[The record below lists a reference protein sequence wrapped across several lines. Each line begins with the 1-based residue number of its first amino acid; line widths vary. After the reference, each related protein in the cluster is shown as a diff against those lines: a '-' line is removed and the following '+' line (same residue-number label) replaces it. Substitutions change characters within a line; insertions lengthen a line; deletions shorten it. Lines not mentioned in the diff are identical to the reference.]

1 MVAKTGV
8 NYDLIIAG
16 SGFAG
21 GTIANLAARSG
32 KRVLLLEKRGH
43 IAGNM
48 YDEKNEIGIMIQKYG
63 IHSFHTDRRDVYDF
77 ISSIGEWEPFTLRAR
92 VLIGDKL
99 TPSPFNFQTI
109 DDYYDGG
116 KADAIKE
123 RLLSY
128 YGRVEKVTIVELLN
142 CPDPLIK
149 EYADFLFEQDYR
161 PYTAK
166 QWGIDPKDL
175 DISVLKRVPV
185 RLSYTDRYFDDT
197 WQLLPKGGFTAFFEK
212 MLLSDKID
220 IRLNTDILNLIEL
233 KDNGEIFF
241 DGEKITVPVVYTGA
255 PDELF
260 RLKHGSLPYR
270 SLRFEYKTLD
280 TDSYQPTPGVAYP
293 FAEGYTRII
302 EFSKIPLQKTNG
314 RTTIAVEYPIPY
326 EPGIR
331 KEPYYPILTQDSSR
345 IYQMYLNEAEKYPQL
360 YLCGRLADFKYY
372 NMDDVIKRALKVF
385 NEIRFDAR

>member
-1 MVAKTGV
+1 
-8 NYDLIIAG
+8 
-16 SGFAG
+16 
-21 GTIANLAARSG
+21 
-32 KRVLLLEKRGH
+32 
-43 IAGNM
+43 
-48 YDEKNEIGIMIQKYG
+48 
-63 IHSFHTDRRDVYDF
+63 
-77 ISSIGEWEPFTLRAR
+77 
-92 VLIGDKL
+92 
-99 TPSPFNFQTI
+99 
-109 DDYYDGG
+109 
-116 KADAIKE
+116 
-123 RLLSY
+123 
-128 YGRVEKVTIVELLN
+128 
-142 CPDPLIK
+142 
-149 EYADFLFEQDYR
+149 
-161 PYTAK
+161 
-166 QWGIDPKDL
+166 
-175 DISVLKRVPV
+175 
-185 RLSYTDRYFDDT
+185 
-197 WQLLPKGGFTAFFEK
+197 